1 MSLATR
7 CPACNT
13 VFRVLQDQLRVS
25 EGWVRCG
32 QCQEVFNALETLFD
46 LSAPAEAGAPA
57 NPPQA
62 VFTPPPPAPATF
74 TPPPSTVVAPPQRQP
89 PPAPPPPPPPAAPL
103 PATTPIP
110 AAREAIAAA
119 SDATEPDVPSDF
131 APTRPNAAVSD
142 PFEDSD
148 TFTVIDA
155 EGLAELETQ
164 EPVPADDW
172 HSLSPP
178 LPPGPT
184 AHEEQA
190 EEGLDLRF
198 DAPATARSDS
208 PSPAERAAAFAAPIT
223 PAAPASP
230 SRAEPPV
237 ATPDSFFSDEVDT
250 LGAEDYEVAAVL
262 EADEDDEQ
270 APTPSR
276 FIGPMPDWARTPT
289 TQRKSKSRKGKSKL
303 PPDSALAQEH
313 QPRQARRKRRKPE
326 FVRQAERD
334 ALWRRPMVRLVL
346 GSASLALGALLVG
359 QIAYHYR
366 DPLAAQAPALSPALH
381 AGCDWLHCKIG
392 APRAIERIRLDA
404 SDLTRT
410 DQDQV
415 LRFTADLHNTAEYPV
430 RTPAL
435 DVSFTDPLGRVVSRK
450 VMLPGD
456 LGARNDSI
464 APDSQWRIDTRL
476 AVGEQQLAGYT
487 VEVFYP

>member
-46 LSAPAEAGAPA
+46 LSATAEPGAPA

-62 VFTPPPPAPATF
+62 VFTPPPPAPPAF
-74 TPPPSTVVAPPQRQP
+74 TPTPSTVAPPPPSPL
-89 PPAPPPPPPPAAPL
+89 PPPPPPSPVQPAA
-103 PATTPIP
+103 
-110 AAREAIAAA
+110 ARPVYQEAVAVPMSAP
-119 SDATEPDVPSDF
+119 EPDVPSDF
-131 APTRPNAAVSD
+131 APTTPSPAARD
-142 PFEDSD
+142 PFEDID

-155 EGLAELETQ
+155 DSLAELATQ

-172 HSLSPP
+172 HSLSTPRP
-178 LPPGPT
+178 
-184 AHEEQA
+184 AAREEREA
-190 EEGLDLRF
+190 EGRDLRF
-198 DAPATARSDS
+198 DSPATASSQS
-208 PSPAERAAAFAAPIT
+208 PSPAERAAAFAAPV
-223 PAAPASP
+223 APLSP
-230 SRAEPPV
+230 SRPAPPPV
-237 ATPDSFFSDEVDT
+237 TPDPFFADEVDT
-250 LGAEDYEVAAVL
+250 LGAEDYEVAAIE
-262 EADEDDEQ
+262 EAGEDEDR

-289 TQRKSKSRKGKSKL
+289 TQRKSSRKSKSRL

-334 ALWRRPMVRLVL
+334 ALWRRPMVRAVL
-346 GSASLALGALLVG
+346 GAASLALGALLAG
-359 QIAYHYR
+359 QIGYHYR
-366 DPLAAQAPALSPALH
+366 DPLAAQVPSLAPALH

-410 DQDQV
+410 DTDQV

-450 VMLPGD
+450 VMLPSD
-456 LGARNDSI
+456 LGARNDAI

-476 AVGEQQLAGYT
+476 AVGELQVAGYT

>member
-1 MSLATR
+1 MS
-7 CPACNT
+7 
-13 VFRVLQDQLRVS
+13 
-25 EGWVRCG
+25 
-32 QCQEVFNALETLFD
+32 AL
-46 LSAPAEAGAPA
+46 
-57 NPPQA
+57 
-62 VFTPPPPAPATF
+62 
-74 TPPPSTVVAPPQRQP
+74 
-89 PPAPPPPPPPAAPL
+89 
-103 PATTPIP
+103 
-110 AAREAIAAA
+110 
-119 SDATEPDVPSDF
+119 EPDVPSDF
-131 APTRPNAAVSD
+131 APTTPAAAVSD
-142 PFEDSD
+142 PFEDID

-172 HSLSPP
+172 HSLAPRPP
-178 LPPGPT
+178 
-184 AHEEQA
+184 AVQEEQEQA
-190 EEGLDLRF
+190 GADLRF
-198 DAPATARSDS
+198 NAPATPRSDS

-230 SRAEPPV
+230 SRSELPP
-237 ATPDSFFSDEVDT
+237 PPIDPFFSDEVDT
-250 LGAEDYEVAAVL
+250 LGAEDYEIAAVE
-262 EADEDDEQ
+262 EAGEDEEQ

-276 FIGPMPDWARTPT
+276 FIGPMPDWARTPS
-289 TQRKSKSRKGKSKL
+289 TQRKSSKKGRSRL

-334 ALWRRPMVRLVL
+334 ALWRRPMVRVVL
-346 GSASLALGALLVG
+346 GAASVALGALLAG
-359 QIAYHYR
+359 QIGYHYR
-366 DPLAAQAPALSPALH
+366 DPLAAQVPALAPALH
-381 AGCDWLHCKIG
+381 AGCDWLRCKIG

-415 LRFTADLHNTAEYPV
+415 LRFTADLHNTAEYAV

-450 VMLPGD
+450 VMLPSD
-456 LGARNDSI
+456 LGARNDAI

-476 AVGEQQLAGYT
+476 AVGDLQVAGYT